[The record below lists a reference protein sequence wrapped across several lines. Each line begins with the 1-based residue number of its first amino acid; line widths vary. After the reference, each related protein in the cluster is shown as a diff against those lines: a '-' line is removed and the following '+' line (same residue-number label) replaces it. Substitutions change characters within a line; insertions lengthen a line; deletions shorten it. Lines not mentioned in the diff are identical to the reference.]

1 MRIAHCQ
8 ILANFKISP
17 QNNIQSRLKKTN
29 KKLWQRVINKTV
41 VHHLRNSMKTN
52 FEIEENYAVQ
62 LNGIHIDLHNNFE
75 FKEISE
81 FDNAVQIEFIKSIG
95 DWVNKNEFEK
105 LTFLHKNVTF
115 KNLTNGDSS
124 EFPEDEDTL
133 NGISF
138 FPKSMRE
145 INDEFME
152 HTKPTENDD
161 IIYLF
166 ENGKM
171 FRLNC
176 DEIEL
181 IAEK

>member
-1 MRIAHCQ
+1 
-8 ILANFKISP
+8 
-17 QNNIQSRLKKTN
+17 
-29 KKLWQRVINKTV
+29 
-41 VHHLRNSMKTN
+41 MKTN

-81 FDNAVQIEFIKSIG
+81 FDNAVRIEFIKSKG
-95 DWVNKNEFEK
+95 DWVQENEFEK

-115 KNLTNGDSS
+115 KNSANGNNS
-124 EFPEDEDTL
+124 EFPEDENTL
-133 NGISF
+133 SGISF

-145 INDEFME
+145 INDGFME

-176 DEIEL
+176 EQIEL